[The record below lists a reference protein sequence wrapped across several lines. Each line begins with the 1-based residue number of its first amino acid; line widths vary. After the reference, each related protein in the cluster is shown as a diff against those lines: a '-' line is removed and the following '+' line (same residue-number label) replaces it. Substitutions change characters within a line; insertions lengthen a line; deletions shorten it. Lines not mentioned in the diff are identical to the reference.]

1 MVLRFIHRRKVMNS
15 RTQVILRRTA
25 GALALVTTMALTP
38 AFAAPQGGNPERMLE
53 RMAQHVDL
61 SDTQRVEIGELL
73 QAAAAEGAA
82 DRARMQE
89 IRRELQSQGA
99 SFDAAAS
106 ESLTEELGAI
116 TARNA
121 YRRTE
126 TRAAVRALLSEEQ
139 RAKLDAMES
148 QRGKGREPGKMKGP
162 RQD

>member
-1 MVLRFIHRRKVMNS
+1 MKS
-15 RTQVILRRTA
+15 RTQVLLRRTA
-25 GALALVTTMALTP
+25 SALALVTTIAVAP
-38 AFAAPQGGNPERMLE
+38 AFAAPEGGNPERMLE

-61 SDTQRVEIGELL
+61 SDSQRVEIGALL
-73 QAAAAEGAA
+73 KAAAEEGAG

-99 SFDAAAS
+99 SFDPTAS
-106 ESLTEELGAI
+106 ESLTQELGAI
-116 TARNA
+116 TARSA

-139 RAKLDAMES
+139 RTKLDAMES
-148 QRGKGREPGKMKGP
+148 QRGKGREPGKMKGS